1 VAAGAALLLV
11 ALFASVR
18 LFHSVNREG
27 AGAIPVPG
35 FGLEVPPAALWA
47 AGLFL
52 MLAFVA
58 FVFTF
63 GLATGIAGVDGKVRA
78 LIDLLIDTQAELGK
92 VSWPNREQLTR
103 STTAVLV
110 SVVLIGLFLLVVD
123 LLVGYAM
130 RMMNVLPS

>member
-1 VAAGAALLLV
+1 LV

-18 LFHSVNREG
+18 LFYAISPETAEG
-27 AGAIPVPG
+27 AARTFKILGMTVPHS
-35 FGLEVPPAALWA
+35 ALWA
-47 AGLFL
+47 AGMFL

-63 GLATGIAGVDGKVRA
+63 GLRTGLAGIDSKVRG

-92 VSWPNREQLTR
+92 VSWPNRDQLTR

-110 SVVLIGLFLLVVD
+110 SIVLIGVFLLVVD
-123 LLVGYAM
+123 LLIGYVM
-130 RMMNVLPS
+130 RTMNVLPS